1 MTIPEGTPFPNE
13 IRVWDPVV
21 RIFHWSLVASF
32 TIAWLTGEEESRPHV
47 LAGYAVIG
55 LVLIRVVWGFI
66 GTKYA
71 RFRDFVYPPST
82 VLAYAREMLAGK
94 SKRYLGHNPLGG
106 MMVIALLLSL
116 LAASVTGL
124 VLQGAEEGAGPF
136 AAITVST
143 SVTAPTV
150 ISRAVADEV
159 EDEDDKENNGGNGEA
174 DETWKELHEFFANL
188 SLLLVVLHIA
198 GVMVGSLAH
207 RENLVRA
214 MLTGRKRAETDDR
227 H

>member
-1 MTIPEGTPFPNE
+1 MTIPEGVPLPNE

-21 RIFHWSLVASF
+21 RIFHWSLVAAF
-32 TIAWLTGEEESRPHV
+32 TIAWLTGEDESRLHE

-55 LVLIRVVWGFI
+55 LVLIRVVWGFV

-71 RFRDFVYPPST
+71 RFRDFIHRPST
-82 VLAYAREMLAGK
+82 VLAYARDMLAGK

-106 MMVIALLLSL
+106 MMIIALLLSL

-124 VLQGAEEGAGPF
+124 VLQRAKEGTGPF
-136 AAITVST
+136 AVITAST
-143 SVTAPTV
+143 SVTAPAV
-150 ISRAVADEV
+150 ISRAVAD
-159 EDEDDKENNGGNGEA
+159 DDDKENNGGNGEA

-188 SLLLVVLHIA
+188 SLLLVALHIA
-198 GVMVGSLAH
+198 GVMVGSLVH

-214 MLTGRKRAETDDR
+214 MFTGRKPV
-227 H
+227 

>member
-1 MTIPEGTPFPNE
+1 
-13 IRVWDPVV
+13 VV

-32 TIAWLTGEEESRPHV
+32 TIAWLTGEQESRPHV

-55 LVLIRVVWGFI
+55 LVLIRVVWGFV

-71 RFRDFVYPPST
+71 RFRDFVYPPSAL
-82 VLAYAREMLAGK
+82 LAYVREILAGK

-106 MMVIALLLSL
+106 MMIIALLLSL

-124 VLQGAEEGAGPF
+124 VLQGAKEGTGPF
-136 AAITVST
+136 AAIAVST
-143 SVTAPTV
+143 SVTAPAV
-150 ISRAVADEV
+150 ISRAVAD
-159 EDEDDKENNGGNGEA
+159 DDDKENNGGNGEA

-188 SLLLVVLHIA
+188 SLLLVALHIM
-198 GVMVGSLAH
+198 GVIVGSLVH

-214 MLTGRKRAETDDR
+214 MFTGRKPV
-227 H
+227 

>member
-1 MTIPEGTPFPNE
+1 MTIPEGVPLPNE

-21 RIFHWSLVASF
+21 RIFHWSLVVAF
-32 TIAWLTGEEESRPHV
+32 AIAWLTGEEESRLHE

-55 LVLIRVVWGFI
+55 LVLIRVMWGFV

-71 RFRDFVYPPST
+71 RFRDFVYSPSAL
-82 VLAYAREMLAGK
+82 LAYARDMLAGK

-106 MMVIALLLSL
+106 MMIIALLLSL

-124 VLQGAEEGAGPF
+124 VLQGAKEGTGAF
-136 AAITVST
+136 AAITAST
-143 SVTAPTV
+143 SVTAPAV
-150 ISRAVADEV
+150 ITRAVAD
-159 EDEDDKENNGGNGEA
+159 DDDKENNGGNAEA

-188 SLLLVVLHIA
+188 SLLLVALHIA
-198 GVMVGSLAH
+198 GVIVGSLVH

-214 MLTGRKRAETDDR
+214 MFTGRKPV
-227 H
+227 

>member
-1 MTIPEGTPFPNE
+1 MNIPEDAALPNE
-13 IRVWDPVV
+13 ARVWDPVV

-55 LVLIRVVWGFI
+55 LVLIRVVWGFV

-71 RFRDFVYPPST
+71 RFRDFVYPPSA
-82 VLAYAREMLAGK
+82 VLAYAREILAGK

-106 MMVIALLLSL
+106 MMIIALLLSL

-124 VLQGAEEGAGPF
+124 VLQGAKEGTGPF
-136 AAITVST
+136 AAIAVST
-143 SVTAPTV
+143 SVTAPAV
-150 ISRAVADEV
+150 ISRAVAD
-159 EDEDDKENNGGNGEA
+159 DDDKENNGGNGEA

-198 GVMVGSLAH
+198 GVIVGSIVH

-214 MLTGRKRAETDDR
+214 MFTGRKPV
-227 H
+227 

>member
-1 MTIPEGTPFPNE
+1 MNIPEDAALPNE
-13 IRVWDPVV
+13 ARVWDPVV

-55 LVLIRVVWGFI
+55 LVLIRVVWGFV

-71 RFRDFVYPPST
+71 RFRDFVYPPSV
-82 VLAYAREMLAGK
+82 VLTYAREILAGK

-106 MMVIALLLSL
+106 MMIIALLLSL

-124 VLQGAEEGAGPF
+124 VLQGAKEGTGPF
-136 AAITVST
+136 AAIAVST
-143 SVTAPTV
+143 SVTAPAV
-150 ISRAVADEV
+150 ISRAVAD
-159 EDEDDKENNGGNGEA
+159 DDDKENNGGNGEA

-188 SLLLVVLHIA
+188 SLLLVALHIM
-198 GVMVGSLAH
+198 GVIVGSLVH

-214 MLTGRKRAETDDR
+214 MFTGRKPV
-227 H
+227 

>member
-1 MTIPEGTPFPNE
+1 MNIPESAPLPNE
-13 IRVWDPVV
+13 TRVWDPVV
-21 RIFHWSLVASF
+21 RIFHWSLVAAF
-32 TIAWLTGEEESRPHV
+32 TIAWLTGEEESRLHE

-55 LVLIRVVWGFI
+55 LVLIRVVWGFV

-71 RFRDFVYPPST
+71 RFRDFVYRPST
-82 VLAYAREMLAGK
+82 VLAYARDILTGK

-124 VLQGAEEGAGPF
+124 VVQGAKEGTGPF
-136 AAITVST
+136 AAITART
-143 SVTAPTV
+143 SVTLPAV
-150 ISRAVADEV
+150 ISRAVAD
-159 EDEDDKENNGGNGEA
+159 DDAEGTGEA
-174 DETWKELHEFFANL
+174 WKELHEFFANL

-198 GVMVGSLAH
+198 GVIVGSLVH

-214 MLTGRKRAETDDR
+214 MFTGRKPV
-227 H
+227 